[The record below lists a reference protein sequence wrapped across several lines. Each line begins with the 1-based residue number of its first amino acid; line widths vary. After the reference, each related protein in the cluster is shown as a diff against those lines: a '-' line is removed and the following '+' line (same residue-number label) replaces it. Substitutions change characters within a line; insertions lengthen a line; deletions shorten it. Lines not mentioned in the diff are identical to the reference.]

1 MLYTAQYRYKGPDRL
16 DITVKSATGMGAVF
30 APTWDMVNSY
40 KARAKDLVA
49 WDQTYYVQY
58 EKLLRDRY
66 YCGGA
71 WAFERLDYLARTG
84 DVTVV
89 CFCAPGHFCHRE
101 LLCRILTKT
110 WRWTTPWGGERRF

>member
-1 MLYTAQYRYKGPDRL
+1 MLYTAQYRYNGSDRL
-16 DITVKSATGMGAVF
+16 DITVKGAAGMGAIF

-49 WDQTYYVQY
+49 WDQTYYMQY
-58 EKLLRDRY
+58 EKLLRGRY
-66 YCGGA
+66 YTRGG
-71 WAFERLDYLARTG
+71 WAFEHLYHLARAE

-110 WRWTTPWGGERRF
+110 WRWNIPLGGERQF